1 MTARRRVGWCG
12 AVPAAALAWGLA
24 LFAPGMLLARQAL
37 PTAADPVLE
46 ARVNALAAE
55 LRCLVCQNQSLA
67 DSHAALAVDL
77 KNQVREQMRA
87 GRSEREIVDY
97 MTARYGDFI
106 LYRPPFKATTWLL
119 WVGPLLLV
127 LGGGTAYW
135 LSLRSRET
143 GAAEVPL
150 TEARRAAVRAWLDD
164 DPVAGDARPGRRDA

>member
-1 MTARRRVGWCG
+1 MIARRRTGWAC
-12 AVPAAALAWGLA
+12 AAPAALALGLA
-24 LFAPGMLLARQAL
+24 LLAPGAARAQQAS
-37 PTAADPVLE
+37 PTAADPALE

-67 DSHAALAVDL
+67 DSHAPLAVDL

-127 LGGGTAYW
+127 LGGGAAYV
-135 LSLRSRET
+135 LGLRSREA
-143 GAAEVPL
+143 GPAPAPL
-150 TEARRAAVRAWLDD
+150 TEAQRATARAWLDD
-164 DPVAGDARPGRRDA
+164 AASDEGARSGRLDT